1 MASIRTYKAPDSDAT
16 MGASPGLMAGFSTA
30 MAPAPSPRT
39 VAMAA
44 PRVKRTMPARKR
56 IMNHADIAQHH
67 AVLGAAHEKF
77 VATDL
82 SF

>member
-1 MASIRTYKAPDSDAT
+1 
-16 MGASPGLMAGFSTA
+16 MAGFITA
-30 MAPAPSPRT
+30 TGTCPQSQDRSHGGPRI
-39 VAMAA
+39 
-44 PRVKRTMPARKR
+44 KRTMPARKR

-67 AVLGAAHEKF
+67 TVLGATHEKF